1 MSLAKA
7 IVIDDE
13 PNLVKFVGQNLR
25 ARGYEVADAP
35 NGLEGVELVRRFKPD
50 LIIVD
55 LNMPG
60 MDGFE
65 VCSYVRHFTEAP
77 IIMLTASGDEGDKIH
92 ALDLGADDYLT
103 KPFGVGELM
112 ARVRAVTRRSE
123 RAGSRAH
130 RDNAVTSGELV
141 LDFEHHRVTRGGQV
155 VKLTPLEFSILEEL
169 VSHPDVVV
177 SHRQLLTAVWGAEY
191 RDETEY
197 LRVYMGRLRR
207 KLEFDPAQPRHFQT
221 EPGVGYR
228 FTPQPAI
235 VATGG

>member
-1 MSLAKA
+1 MAKA
-7 IVIDDE
+7 VIIDDE

-25 ARGYEVADAP
+25 ARGYDVADAT
-35 NGLEGVELVRRFKPD
+35 NGLDGVELVRRFKPD
-50 LIIVD
+50 LIILD

-65 VCSYVRHFTEAP
+65 VCSYVRHFTDAP
-77 IIMLTASGDEGDKIH
+77 IIMLTASGNEGDKIH

-112 ARVRAVTRRSE
+112 ARVRAVTRRAD
-123 RAGSRAH
+123 RALEHPRRESMVR
-130 RDNAVTSGELV
+130 SGELEF
-141 LDFEHHRVTRGGQV
+141 DFDHRRVTRAGEP
-155 VKLTPLEFSILEEL
+155 VKLTPLEYAMLEEL
-169 VSHPDVVV
+169 VNHPDVVV
-177 SHRQLLTAVWGAEY
+177 GHRQLLSAVWGAEY

-207 KLEFDPAQPRHFQT
+207 KLESDPVNPRHFQT

-228 FTPQPAI
+228 FTPQAVEA
-235 VATGG
+235 VA